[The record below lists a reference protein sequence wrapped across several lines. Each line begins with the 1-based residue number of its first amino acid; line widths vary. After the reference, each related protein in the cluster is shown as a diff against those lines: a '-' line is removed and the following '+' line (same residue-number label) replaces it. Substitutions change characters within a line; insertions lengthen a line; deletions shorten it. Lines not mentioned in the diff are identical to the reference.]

1 MDCAELLMQF
11 GLTRQEA
18 VIYMELMSNEL
29 MTGYEIAKHTGISRS
44 NTYSALTSLVEKG
57 AAYIAEGTPAKYMAV
72 DISEFCENKIA
83 YLNGL
88 KEELENRIPKNRD
101 DVDGYIT
108 ISGQRHIIDK
118 IRQMLTKAE
127 YRVYFSASPDII
139 QMFKEQLEALI
150 QDEKKVVLLT
160 DAPYALD
167 KAIIYHNKRQPGQI
181 GLIVDSEVVLTG
193 EIGGSNSCLYSKKKN
208 LVHLFKTS
216 LKNEIKLIAVTER
229 RLQS

>member
-1 MDCAELLMQF
+1 M
-11 GLTRQEA
+11 
-18 VIYMELMSNEL
+18 
-29 MTGYEIAKHTGISRS
+29 
-44 NTYSALTSLVEKG
+44 EKG

-88 KEELENRIPKNRD
+88 KEELENRIPKNID
-101 DVDGYIT
+101 DADGYII
-108 ISGQRHIIDK
+108 ISGQRH
-118 IRQMLTKAE
+118 M
-127 YRVYFSASPDII
+127 
-139 QMFKEQLEALI
+139 
-150 QDEKKVVLLT
+150 
-160 DAPYALD
+160 
-167 KAIIYHNKRQPGQI
+167 QPGRI
-181 GLIVDSEVVLTG
+181 GLIVDSKVVLTG